1 MIKEKGQH
9 HLKKCLI
16 PIFRGKEKCLCP
28 DLNVC
33 VPIFWGGVFC
43 SQILIV
49 SRLKPFYFL
58 GLGLFYLLI
67 FCLFYSL
74 WQEVRLKQNILLP
87 LLLGSIFLLRLPF
100 FFYPRGLIF
109 TSDNALDALQT
120 QEIATTHLAP
130 YFLLGALHHMGTTKY
145 TLAAYLWT
153 VFGSHYLLYTIIQVS
168 MYAVMLI
175 CLYFIFKSITPEA
188 PLFLLLLSG
197 FSFIETMFDN
207 SLSLRAGSEF
217 EMACFFLIGAA
228 LFDSTFSSRWRFF
241 LSSYFIFFSIYLH
254 TLGAALALALIFAA
268 AFIGLLTQPK
278 ERLFRLL
285 WPSLAGAFLGL
296 FHWIY
301 YLLFVPRTPSLG
313 GWEKIN
319 WRLPGRFSWNLLQS
333 LAENVK
339 SCFLNLFSFEFNYL
353 IDFFQEREKRG
364 WLLTLNQATIIISAL
379 VFLLAILFSL
389 KQAWHFILKKE
400 RRTSLWPSIF
410 FLFLLAAFLA
420 KNFLLEPPLL
430 EPRHNF
436 DLLLL
441 VLLAYFIALNSL
453 FTSRLQLSLKLKKIW
468 PAPASPAALSSLK
481 KKASSFLFI
490 IFLSV
495 LFLFTLPHYY
505 YYFKMTQHKEIL
517 YKELLATL
525 KKNRVRYLATD
536 FILAY
541 PIHFL
546 SGRKILVSDSIG
558 PLTIPQF
565 FPDMRAAVDKIPPEK
580 KAYLFFAEEYP
591 SRPWHKKAT
600 SVIKTRLL
608 NDFQKKG
615 IAYRII
621 KIRYFVLILPR
632 KVEGQTALR

>member
-1 MIKEKGQH
+1 MFVSPFWDRIKDKRKIG
-9 HLKKCLI
+9 
-16 PIFRGKEKCLCP
+16 GK
-28 DLNVC
+28 NVC
-33 VPIFWGGVFC
+33 VSIFWGVVFC
-43 SQILIV
+43 SQLLIV
-49 SRLKPFYFL
+49 SRFKPFYFL

-67 FCLFYSL
+67 FCLLYSL
-74 WQEVRLKQNILLP
+74 WQEVRLKRNALFLIIICLV
-87 LLLGSIFLLRLPF
+87 FLLRLPY

-109 TSDNALDALQT
+109 TSDNALDALQV

-153 VFGSHYLLYTIIQVS
+153 VFGSHYWLYTIIQVS

-175 CLYFIFKSITPEA
+175 CLYFIFKPVSPKT
-188 PLFLLLLSG
+188 PLFLLLFSG

-228 LFDSTFSSRWRFF
+228 LFDPTFNSKWRFF
-241 LSSYFIFFSIYLH
+241 LSFYFIFFSIYLH
-254 TLGAALALALIFAA
+254 TLGAALALAFIFAI
-268 AFIGLLTQPK
+268 AFIALLTQSK
-278 ERLFRLL
+278 ERLFRLI

-301 YLLFVPRTPSLG
+301 YLLFVPKTPSLG

-319 WRLPGRFSWNLLQS
+319 WRLPDHFSLNLVRTF
-333 LAENVK
+333 AENVK
-339 SCFLNLFSFEFNYL
+339 NSFLNLFSFEFNYL
-353 IDFFQEREKRG
+353 IDFFQEREKRV
-364 WLLTLNQATIIISAL
+364 WLLTLNQASIIISAL
-379 VFLLAILFSL
+379 VFLLAILIAL
-389 KQAWHFILKKE
+389 KQAFGFILKKE

-420 KNFLLEPPLL
+420 KNFLFEPPLL

-441 VLLAYFIALNSL
+441 VILAYFISLNSF
-453 FTSRLQLSLKLKKIW
+453 FTYRLQLPPKLKKIG
-468 PAPASPAALSSLK
+468 PAPHSYPASFFLK
-481 KKASSFLFI
+481 KKAAILLLI
-490 IFLSV
+490 IFLSI

-517 YKELLATL
+517 YEELLATL
-525 KKNRVRYLATD
+525 RKYQIRYLATD
-536 FILAY
+536 FIIAY

-565 FPDMRAAVDKIPPEK
+565 FPAMRATVDKIPPEK
-580 KAYLFFAEEYP
+580 KAFLFFAEEYP

-608 NDFQKKG
+608 NDFQKRG
-615 IAYRII
+615 VAYRII
-621 KIRYFVLILPR
+621 KIRYFVLVLPR
-632 KVEGQTALR
+632 KVEGQTAFR

>member
-1 MIKEKGQH
+1 MWLDKIKDKG
-9 HLKKCLI
+9 KNG
-16 PIFRGKEKCLCP
+16 GK
-28 DLNVC
+28 NVC

-43 SQILIV
+43 SQLLIV
-49 SRLKPFYFL
+49 SRLKLFYFL
-58 GLGLFYLLI
+58 GLVLFYLLI
-67 FCLFYSL
+67 FCLLYTL
-74 WQEVRLKQNILLP
+74 WLEVRLKRSAFF
-87 LLLGSIFLLRLPF
+87 LLLLCFVFLLRLPF
-100 FFYPRGLIF
+100 FFYPQGLIF

-153 VFGSHYLLYTIIQVS
+153 VFGSHYLLYTLIQVS

-175 CLYFIFKSITPEA
+175 CLYFIFKPISPKT
-188 PLFLLLLSG
+188 PLFLLLFSG

-228 LFDSTFSSRWRFF
+228 LFDSTFTSRWRFF

-254 TLGAALALALIFAA
+254 TLGAALALAFIFAVV
-268 AFIGLLTQPK
+268 FIGLLTQPK
-278 ERLFRLL
+278 ERLFRLIL
-285 WPSLAGAFLGL
+285 PSLAGAFLGL

-301 YLLFVPRTPSLG
+301 YLLFVPKTPSPG

-319 WRLPGRFSWNLLQS
+319 WRLPDHFSLNLVRTF
-333 LAENVK
+333 AENVK
-339 SCFLNLFSFEFNYL
+339 NSFLNLFSFEFNYL

-364 WLLTLNQATIIISAL
+364 WLLTLNQATIIISA
-379 VFLLAILFSL
+379 VIFLLAILIAL
-389 KQAWHFILKKE
+389 KQAFGFILKKE

-420 KNFLLEPPLL
+420 KNFLFEPPLL

-441 VLLAYFIALNSL
+441 VILAYFITLNFF
-453 FTSRLQLSLKLKKIW
+453 FTYRLQLSPKLIKIG
-468 PAPASPAALSSLK
+468 PAPNSHPALSFPK
-481 KKASSFLFI
+481 KKALSFLLI
-490 IFLSV
+490 IFVSIL
-495 LFLFTLPHYY
+495 LLFTLPHYY

-517 YKELLATL
+517 YEELLATL
-525 KKNRVRYLATD
+525 RKYQVRYLATD
-536 FILAY
+536 FIIAY

-565 FPDMRAAVDKIPPEK
+565 FPAMRTTVDKIPPEK
-580 KAYLFFAEEYP
+580 KAFLFFAEEYP
-591 SRPWHKKAT
+591 SRPWHRKAT

-608 NDFQKKG
+608 NDFQKRG
-615 IAYRII
+615 VAYRII
-621 KIRYFVLILPR
+621 KIRYFILVLPR